1 MTRPLNDPPR
11 MGEGPETVTLTRSQG
26 AKLMAIC
33 ALMKDGD
40 LDVRGHD
47 DDDVENAR
55 EALFDAGE
63 ECALQLGGLAA

>member
-1 MTRPLNDPPR
+1 MVEVVENII
-11 MGEGPETVTLTRSQG
+11 LTREQG

-55 EALFDAGE
+55 EALFDVGE